1 MAISLNN
8 DLARPKL
15 TSTIPVPVSVSVL
28 NPTETDGT
36 DSFVQYIQLDNLQP
50 TAFTETCNGVDGES
64 TITVTSTPHDIRIG
78 DVVTGT
84 GIGAT
89 AAVTGVS
96 GNTITLSAANTA
108 EITAGTITFTP
119 PETDGKLAAVQG
131 VFSVSGTT
139 LSLRLRV
146 YSADGS
152 TVTGPTDSTVLA
164 DMGAATSDTTVRIN
178 LDSYL
183 VNARVPRVNS

>member
-8 DLARPKL
+8 DLTRPKL
-15 TSTIPVPVSVSVL
+15 VQTVTVPVSVSVL

-50 TAFTETCNGVDGES
+50 ATFTETCNGVIGES

-84 GIGAT
+84 GIGVA

-108 EITAGTITFTP
+108 TITGGTITFTP
-119 PETDGKLAAVQG
+119 PETDAKLAAIQG

-146 YSADGS
+146 YTATGS
-152 TVTGPTDSTVLA
+152 TVTGPTDSTVVD
-164 DMGAATSDTTVRIN
+164 DMGAATSDTTIRVN

-183 VNARVPRVNS
+183 ANARIPRVNS

>member
-119 PETDGKLAAVQG
+119 PETDAKLAAVQG

-146 YSADGS
+146 YSANGS